1 MDTTNGAPE
10 VVGSIVPLGKPAP
23 KVFTSDDITLQGIKK
38 GSVTLDMTKKIDE
51 ALSVDKDTVVYL
63 IYLLFKT
70 NMIAR
75 NNLRNMIDQISKPL
89 PDDVLKWLV
98 NEAAKAGR

>member
-1 MDTTNGAPE
+1 MDTTEKSPE
-10 VVGSIVPLGKPAP
+10 VVGKIVPLGKAEP
-23 KVFTSDDITLQGIKK
+23 KVYTSDDITLQGIKK
-38 GSVTLDMTKKIDE
+38 GSVTLDMTKKAE
-51 ALSVDKDTVVYL
+51 ALDVDKDTVVYL